1 MSTAEALG
9 ALDGVLAG
17 GHAQATVLRIDWKA
31 FRGAAPEAVA
41 PVSAWKDAVAAAAPR
56 ERRDVLVARLESL
69 TKSVMGM
76 SNGEILHPRQP
87 LRDAGLDS
95 LLSLELRDK
104 LGRELGQGLPATLLF
119 EQPTL
124 EKLAEYVLAEMGFGA
139 KADALADLETE
150 ELGRLL
156 DEELSR

>member
-1 MSTAEALG
+1 M
-9 ALDGVLAG
+9 
-17 GHAQATVLRIDWKA
+17 
-31 FRGAAPEAVA
+31 PEAAA
-41 PVSAWKDAVAAAAPR
+41 PVSASEWKDAVTAATPR
-56 ERRDVLVARLESL
+56 ERRDVLVARLEAL

-76 SNGEILHPRQP
+76 SNGEVLHPRQP

-104 LGRELGQGLPATLLF
+104 LGRELGKGLPATLLF

-124 EKLAEYVLAEMGFGA
+124 EKLADYVLSEMGFGA
-139 KADALADLETE
+139 KADALADLEAE

>member
-1 MSTAEALG
+1 M
-9 ALDGVLAG
+9 
-17 GHAQATVLRIDWKA
+17 
-31 FRGAAPEAVA
+31 
-41 PVSAWKDAVAAAAPR
+41 
-56 ERRDVLVARLESL
+56 LVARIEAL

-76 SNGEILHPRQP
+76 SSSEVLHPRQP

-104 LGRELGQGLPATLLF
+104 LGKELGKGLPATLLF

-124 EKLAEYVLAEMGFGA
+124 EKLAEYVLAEMGFAA
-139 KADALADLETE
+139 KTDALAELETE